1 MISSP
6 ERSLIRTN
14 RFARD
19 LKRVPDQVKDEA
31 YRVATSIKQNIF
43 SVELNVRS
51 LTGLKGYYRV
61 VVANDYRMIFSFDEK
76 SIYLH
81 RIAHRKDIYRN
92 LEL

>member
-19 LKRVPDQVKDEA
+19 LKKVPDGIKQEA
-31 YRVATSIKQNIF
+31 YRIATSITQNIF
-43 SVELNVRS
+43 AVELDVRP
-51 LTGLKGYYRV
+51 LTGFKGYYRV
-61 VVANDYRMIFSFDEK
+61 IVSQDFRMVFSFDDK
-76 SIYLH
+76 CIYLH